1 MFLSCVIFPP
11 PPSIFMTAMS
21 VVSVVSMANGGY
33 SETVGKH
40 MQYSK
45 FWNVNSE
52 KSAAKQ
58 AKVSSRNGMLMLYT
72 PAFFAGLSSFW
83 LFPDDG
89 FRFLLLKSALT
100 FHFFKR
106 IFEVLF
112 IHKYSGAMTLDS
124 AIVITL
130 SYFISTSTMIYNQ
143 HLSQGLPEPSI
154 DLKYFG
160 MIVFLLG
167 IIGNFYHHFLL
178 SKMRID
184 GEKQYK
190 IPKGGLFDK
199 VVCPHYLFEILVFWG
214 FAFISQTFYAFSFA
228 LGTSFYLMG
237 RSFATRN
244 WYLTKFENFPKDVK
258 AVFPYLL

>member
-1 MFLSCVIFPP
+1 MFLSCVFFPP
-11 PPSIFMTAMS
+11 PPSFFVTAMS
-21 VVSVVSMANGGY
+21 VVTVVSMANGGY
-33 SETVGKH
+33 SETKGKH
-40 MQYSK
+40 VQYSK
-45 FWNVNSE
+45 FFHSNSE

-58 AKVSSRNGMLMLYT
+58 AKVSSRNGMLVLYT
-72 PAFFAGLSSFW
+72 PAFLAGLSSFW
-83 LFPDDG
+83 LFPDEG

-112 IHKYSGAMTLDS
+112 IHKYSGSMTLES
-124 AIVITL
+124 AIVITV
-130 SYFISTSTMIYNQ
+130 SYFISTATMIFSQ

-154 DLKYFG
+154 DFKYFG
-160 MIVFLLG
+160 VIVFLLG
-167 IIGNFYHHFLL
+167 IIGNFYHHLLL
-178 SKMRID
+178 SEMRKD

-190 IPKGGLFDK
+190 IPNGGLFDK

-214 FAFISQTFYAFSFA
+214 FAFISQTLYAFSIA
-228 LGTSFYLMG
+228 LGTSFYLIG

-244 WYLTKFENFPKDVK
+244 WYQSKFENFPKDVK